1 MENPYLKPMSL
12 AMGTTLGLA
21 IVLMAVGMFWPPTLF
36 WGVATLLALPP
47 AGIIG
52 AMIAMARTR
61 RWRYFWL
68 GMLLLVLMALAVVVG
83 SLRQA

>member
-21 IVLMAVGMFWPPTLF
+21 IVLMAVGMFWPPALF

-47 AGIIG
+47 VGIIG
-52 AMIAMARTR
+52 AMAGMARAR
-61 RWRYFWL
+61 QWRYFFL
-68 GMLLLVLMALAVVVG
+68 GTLLLGFMGLALIVG
-83 SLRQA
+83 FLRP